1 MKYLLLINDSS
12 KKLSEMVEYG
22 NYNTPEEIP
31 LVKNT
36 ILTIDFDRDDK

>member
-12 KKLSEMVEYG
+12 KKLSEMAEYG
-22 NYNTPEEIP
+22 NYNTLEEIP
-31 LVKNT
+31 WVENT